1 MILLGNK
8 KVGKTSLFTRIDK
21 DTFSE
26 EYNETMAPSISTFKK
41 TIQDMEK
48 TFELMDANGNE
59 RFLNANK
66 IFYKEADIVLLVYD
80 ITDKESLRGVISI
93 YNSLEYCLES
103 KEHTVFVIGNKI
115 DLIDQQED
123 NEKEGREFAEL
134 INAFYV
140 SISCSTKAGINEIF
154 EHIKIDK
161 SKVDYTGIKLNDSA
175 LRQKKKKCC

>member
-1 MILLGNK
+1 MILLGN

-21 DTFSE
+21 DEFSG
-26 EYNETMAPSISTFKK
+26 EYNETMAPSICKLKK
-41 TIQDMEK
+41 TLQDMEK
-48 TFELMDANGNE
+48 IFELLDASGNE
-59 RFLNANK
+59 RFLNSNK
-66 IFYKEADIVLLVYD
+66 IFYKEADIVLLIYD

-123 NEKEGREFAEL
+123 NEQEGREFAEL

-140 SISCSTKAGINEIF
+140 SISCSTGAGIKEIF
-154 EHIKIDK
+154 EHIIIDK
-161 SKVDYTGIKLNDSA
+161 NKVDYTGIKLSESS
-175 LRQKKKKCC
+175 RQPKTKCC